1 MFEMPPTTFSFK
13 DADTSS
19 WRYIMEDHIAH
30 IEMNVSHLR
39 DSQAQIIVNQ
49 KHMAGDLQDIK
60 TMMANLLF

>member
-1 MFEMPPTTFSFK
+1 MLEMPPTTFSFK

-19 WRYIMEDHIAH
+19 WRSMMEDHVAY

-39 DSQAQIIVNQ
+39 DSQAHIIANQ
-49 KHMAGDLQDIK
+49 EHIVSDLQDIK